1 MYYDDV
7 QRAAAFVMQQ
17 TAYRPEIAVILGSGL
32 GDFVN
37 RMERAEMIPYAAIP
51 GFPASNVAGHADQ
64 LVFGR
69 IGGREVAVMQGRFHY
84 YEGFTMKQ
92 LTFPVFV
99 LRQLGVK
106 NLIVTNACGGI
117 NESFAPGDLMLITD
131 HINLLGNNPLIGPND
146 ERFGPRFPD
155 MSEVYDRR
163 LIKHAKDTAKELSI
177 AVREGVYAL
186 FPGPCY
192 ETAAEI
198 RAYKVLG
205 ADAIG
210 MSTVPEATAAR
221 YLGMEVLGIACITN
235 MATGI
240 SKTKHSHAEVLAI
253 ANASSKRFCS
263 LIEGILLNW
272 HVLTIKTEKD
282 HTACE
287 TADK

>member
-69 IGGREVAVMQGRFHY
+69 AGGREVVVMQGRFHY

-221 YLGMEVLGIACITN
+221 YLGMNVLGIACITN

-272 HVLTIKTEKD
+272 HVLTINTEKD

>member
-7 QRAAAFVMQQ
+7 QRAAAFLMQQ

-221 YLGMEVLGIACITN
+221 YLGMNVLGIACITN

-272 HVLTIKTEKD
+272 HVLTINTEKD